1 MKLEIK
7 PGFLTAALD
16 QELPV
21 RKGIKKALRI
31 LTQLSYLE
39 SLAHEG
45 VHLEKTNGLLTP
57 GGDPQHTFR
66 GTHAARGIA
75 ALRGDT
81 LILLYIEPDH
91 DKAHKR

>member
-7 PGFLTAALD
+7 PSFLASALD

-31 LTQLSYLE
+31 LGELSYPE
-39 SLAHEG
+39 RLAHQG
-45 VHLEKTNGLLTP
+45 VHLEKIVGLETP
-57 GGDPQHTFR
+57 EGDPQHTFR
-66 GTHAARGIA
+66 ATHAARGIA

-81 LILLYIEPDH
+81 LILLYIEADH
-91 DKAHKR
+91 DKVYR